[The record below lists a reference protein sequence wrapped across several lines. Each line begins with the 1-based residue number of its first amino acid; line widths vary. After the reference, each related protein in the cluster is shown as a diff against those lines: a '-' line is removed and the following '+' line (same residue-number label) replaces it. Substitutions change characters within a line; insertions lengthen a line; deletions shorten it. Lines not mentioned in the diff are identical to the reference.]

1 MYPGAGLQ
9 SERRSEFGGIK
20 FPRYTLKLCH
30 LDMYLL
36 WLRVAA
42 VLYAIS
48 SVAALPAVLYGR
60 PAWRRICIPA
70 AVAAFFFHFVSLI
83 EMLTE
88 AHRWMPAGM
97 REVESLLALLI
108 CAVFLLIVLFY
119 RTISFGIFALPLS
132 LLLVLAPAMGLG
144 HGTFQSPVIRSGWL
158 FLHISALLSAYAAL
172 LFSLLSNFLYLVQ
185 ERRLKKKNRV
195 GFLTWL
201 PPLETMDRISSSL
214 LLIGF
219 PFMTIGLLA
228 GSVIAQ
234 ESVGAVYFLDPK
246 VLLSFGMWMVYLL
259 MLFIRRSMGLRG
271 RRAVYL
277 SSFAFLVVL
286 SVWAANQFSSVHRFT
301 SP

>member
-1 MYPGAGLQ
+1 MLPGARLA
-9 SERRSEFGGIK
+9 EFGGIK
-20 FPRYTLKLCH
+20 IPRYTLKLH
-30 LDMYLL
+30 HFPMYLL
-36 WLRVAA
+36 WLRFAA
-42 VLYAIS
+42 VLYAIAT
-48 SVAALPAVLYGR
+48 VTAFPAVLYGR
-60 PAWRRICIPA
+60 PAWRRICLPA
-70 AVAAFFFHFVSLI
+70 AVAAMFFHFVSLI
-83 EMLTE
+83 EMLAE

-108 CAVFLLIVLFY
+108 CGVFLLIAILY
-119 RTISFGIFALPLS
+119 RTISFSVFALPLS
-132 LLLVLAPAMGLG
+132 LLLVLEPAIGLN
-144 HGTFQSPVIRSGWL
+144 HGTFHSPMIRSGWL

-172 LFSLLSNFLYLVQ
+172 LFSLLANFLYLVQ
-185 ERRLKKKNRV
+185 ERRLKQKRRA

-201 PPLETMDRISSSL
+201 PPLETMDSISSNL

-219 PFMTIGLLA
+219 PFMTVGLLA

-246 VLLSFGMWMVYLL
+246 VLLSFGMWLIYLA

>member
-1 MYPGAGLQ
+1 MLASG
-9 SERRSEFGGIK
+9 ERNPEFCGIK
-20 FPRYTLKLCH
+20 FPTVYFKVVIN
-30 LDMYLL
+30 DMYLL

-42 VLYAIS
+42 VLYAIAS
-48 SVAALPAVLYGR
+48 LAALPAVLYGR
-60 PAWRRICIPA
+60 PAWRKICIPA
-70 AVAAFFFHFVSLI
+70 AIAAFSLHFVSLV

-108 CAVFLLIVLFY
+108 CAVFLLIALLY
-119 RTISFGIFALPLS
+119 RTVAFGLFALPLS
-132 LLLVLAPAMGLG
+132 LLLVLEPAMGLDR
-144 HGTFQSPVIRSGWL
+144 GTFHSPAIRSGWL

-172 LFSLLSNFLYLVQ
+172 LFSLLANFLYLIQ
-185 ERRLKKKNRV
+185 ERRLKEKKRI

-201 PPLETMDRISSSL
+201 PPLETMDRISSNL

-286 SVWAANQFSSVHRFT
+286 SVWAANQLSSVHRFP